1 MEVSGGRSRTETAFH
16 GNAPHIPDPF
26 DESREQR
33 NGGLS
38 MKWFPE
44 MSFFVIGLIFAIGDF
59 VAYKTKAIAS
69 MLFVSG
75 LIFLFGFWY
84 GLPKTIFEDA
94 GLVKIGIYVIP
105 MLLVYMGTMMKLR
118 DLRNEWK
125 TVTIALAAIVAV
137 GVALLV
143 LGGPIIGKQYGIVA
157 AGPISGGVV
166 ATIIMSEGATAKGM
180 TELSVFAT
188 LLLVLQ
194 NFVGLPI
201 ASWCLSREG
210 KRQLAI
216 FKSGDAHKGG
226 AAVKSDPEQ
235 PTWRIFPP
243 LPKSLQTPYILIAKT
258 LFVGVLALLA
268 APLLNNVVHKY
279 ILCLIFGIIA
289 YEVGF
294 LEHKV
299 LDKANATGFVLF
311 PLMVVIFMSLP
322 KATPDMVMKL
332 IYPITMAFV
341 ISVIGIFAFT
351 FVAGKILKVSW
362 EMALAIGT
370 TCLFGFPG
378 TFIVSSEVSHA
389 VGKTPEEQEFV
400 LGKILPPMLVGGFTT
415 VTIASVFLAGFLVK
429 ML

>member
-210 KRQLAI
+210 KRQLAV

-226 AAVKSDPEQ
+226 AAAKSDPEQ

-243 LPKSLQTPYILIAKT
+243 LP
-258 LFVGVLALLA
+258 
-268 APLLNNVVHKY
+268 
-279 ILCLIFGIIA
+279 
-289 YEVGF
+289 
-294 LEHKV
+294 
-299 LDKANATGFVLF
+299 
-311 PLMVVIFMSLP
+311 
-322 KATPDMVMKL
+322 
-332 IYPITMAFV
+332 
-341 ISVIGIFAFT
+341 
-351 FVAGKILKVSW
+351 
-362 EMALAIGT
+362 
-370 TCLFGFPG
+370 
-378 TFIVSSEVSHA
+378 
-389 VGKTPEEQEFV
+389 
-400 LGKILPPMLVGGFTT
+400 
-415 VTIASVFLAGFLVK
+415 
-429 ML
+429 

>member
-1 MEVSGGRSRTETAFH
+1 MEVSGGRNGTETAFH
-16 GNAPHIPDPF
+16 GNAPYIPDPF

-166 ATIIMSEGATAKGM
+166 ATIIMAAFFNLSAIAQAASATYLITYVAVQIAHWRLRRQTNGSLWLIIAGLLLM
-180 TELSVFAT
+180 LVVLAAFGLEIWQTTPSVF
-188 LLLVLQ
+188 
-194 NFVGLPI
+194 I
-201 ASWCLSREG
+201 
-210 KRQLAI
+210 
-216 FKSGDAHKGG
+216 
-226 AAVKSDPEQ
+226 
-235 PTWRIFPP
+235 
-243 LPKSLQTPYILIAKT
+243 
-258 LFVGVLALLA
+258 
-268 APLLNNVVHKY
+268 
-279 ILCLIFGIIA
+279 
-289 YEVGF
+289 
-294 LEHKV
+294 
-299 LDKANATGFVLF
+299 
-311 PLMVVIFMSLP
+311 
-322 KATPDMVMKL
+322 
-332 IYPITMAFV
+332 
-341 ISVIGIFAFT
+341 
-351 FVAGKILKVSW
+351 
-362 EMALAIGT
+362 
-370 TCLFGFPG
+370 
-378 TFIVSSEVSHA
+378 
-389 VGKTPEEQEFV
+389 
-400 LGKILPPMLVGGFTT
+400 
-415 VTIASVFLAGFLVK
+415 TIAVMLAGGWLVAW
-429 ML
+429 LIRPRTAASSGPG

>member
-1 MEVSGGRSRTETAFH
+1 
-16 GNAPHIPDPF
+16 
-26 DESREQR
+26 
-33 NGGLS
+33 

-44 MSFFVIGLIFAIGDF
+44 MSFFVIGLIFAIGDY

-118 DLRNEWK
+118 DLKNEWK
-125 TVTIALAAIVAV
+125 TVVIGIVTMFAV
-137 GVALLV
+137 GISLV
-143 LGGPIIGKQYGIVA
+143 YLGAPVIGRQYGIVA

-166 ATIIMSEGATAKGM
+166 ATFIMNEAATAKGL
-180 TELSVFAT
+180 TELAVFAT

-194 NFVGLPI
+194 TFVGLPI
-201 ASWCLSREG
+201 ASWCLSRES
-210 KRQLAI
+210 KRQLTA
-216 FKSGDAHKGG
+216 FRSGEAHKAG
-226 AAVKSDPEQ
+226 AAAAKSDPEQ

-243 LPKSLQTPYILIAKT
+243 LPKPLQTPFILIAKT

-268 APLLNNVVHKY
+268 APLLNNVIHKY
-279 ILCLIFGIIA
+279 ILCLIFGILA

-362 EMALAIGT
+362 EMAFAIGS

-378 TFIVSSEVSHA
+378 TFIVSQEVAHA
-389 VGKTPEEQEFV
+389 VATTPEEHEFV
-400 LGKILPPMLVGGFTT
+400 LSKILPPMLVAGFTT
-415 VTIASVFLAGFLVK
+415 VTIASVVLAGFLVK
-429 ML
+429 MF

>member
-1 MEVSGGRSRTETAFH
+1 
-16 GNAPHIPDPF
+16 
-26 DESREQR
+26 
-33 NGGLS
+33 

-44 MSFFVIGLIFAIGDF
+44 MSFFVIGLIFAIGDY

-166 ATIIMSEGATAKGM
+166 ATIIMSEAATAKGM
-180 TELSVFAT
+180 TELAVFAT
-188 LLLVLQ
+188 MLLVLQ

-201 ASWCLSREG
+201 ASWCLSRES
-210 KRQLAI
+210 KRQLAV
-216 FKSGDAHKGG
+216 FRSGEARKAG
-226 AAVKSDPEQ
+226 AAAKSDPEQ
-235 PTWRIFPP
+235 PTWRLFPP

-258 LFVGVLALLA
+258 LDRKS
-268 APLLNNVVHKY
+268 VV
-279 ILCLIFGIIA
+279 
-289 YEVGF
+289 
-294 LEHKV
+294 
-299 LDKANATGFVLF
+299 
-311 PLMVVIFMSLP
+311 
-322 KATPDMVMKL
+322 
-332 IYPITMAFV
+332 
-341 ISVIGIFAFT
+341 
-351 FVAGKILKVSW
+351 
-362 EMALAIGT
+362 
-370 TCLFGFPG
+370 
-378 TFIVSSEVSHA
+378 
-389 VGKTPEEQEFV
+389 
-400 LGKILPPMLVGGFTT
+400 
-415 VTIASVFLAGFLVK
+415 
-429 ML
+429 